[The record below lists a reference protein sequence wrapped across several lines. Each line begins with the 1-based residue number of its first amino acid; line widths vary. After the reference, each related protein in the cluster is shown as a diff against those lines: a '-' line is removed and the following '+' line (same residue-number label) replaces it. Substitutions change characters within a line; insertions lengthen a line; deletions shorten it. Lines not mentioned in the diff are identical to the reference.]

1 MAASILV
8 SRGIWAMSDRFL
20 SNSRINMSHKFM
32 EFMENQIM
40 GFQEVQKGSD
50 FTHARLTNHYE
61 LFFKWSSEMM
71 CLFEDIITKDRMKVE
86 EFLKPLVAD
95 FSLVSHAKFDSVWTL
110 SFLCLFESLGSGLCQ
125 TFFWLIR
132 GS

>member
-32 EFMENQIM
+32 EKQIT

-86 EFLKPLVAD
+86 EFLKPLGAD
-95 FSLVSHAKFDSVWTL
+95 YSLVSHAKFDSVWTV
-110 SFLCLFESLGSGLCQ
+110 SFCVCSSPLEVGYVRH
-125 TFFWLIR
+125 FF
-132 GS
+132 G